1 MQIDHAKAR
10 REALRWL
17 ILLTLNN
24 ARPIGAFE
32 GPILAVAQSEYPDA
46 TALELRRELDYLA
59 DRILVKLDKQPSG
72 KWFADLT
79 RHGVDV
85 AEYTVDCQPG
95 IARPAKYW
103 AG

>member
-1 MQIDHAKAR
+1 MNVDVQKLR
-10 REALRWL
+10 REDIRWQ

-32 GPILAVAQSEYPDA
+32 EVVLTVVRATYPDA
-46 TALELRRELDYLA
+46 TAHELRKELDYLA
-59 DRILVKLDKQPSG
+59 DRVLVALDRQPSG
-72 KWFADLT
+72 RWHAELT

-103 AG
+103 